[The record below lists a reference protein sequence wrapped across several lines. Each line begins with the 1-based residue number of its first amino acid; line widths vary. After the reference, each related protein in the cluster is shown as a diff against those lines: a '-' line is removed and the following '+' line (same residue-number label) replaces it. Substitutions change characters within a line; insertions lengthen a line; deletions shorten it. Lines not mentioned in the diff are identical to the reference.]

1 MNERDNETKQ
11 HIDLNKRITRWKRKN
26 KAGILN
32 RIILKYGNY
41 SHERDFAV
49 VYVNP
54 HRVIPE
60 LGLNRRIPETFHS
73 AEDDETPR
81 KQGKKKKGKK
91 NPPIHEGRFNL
102 FILVMLR
109 IPMILLQKINNIQKG
124 KFRLYKN
131 RLWKQT

>member
-73 AEDDETPR
+73 AEDHETPR
-81 KQGKKKKGKK
+81 KQGKKKNGEKKKTPPSRRTFESVHSRYVTNTNDIITKDKQHSKG
-91 NPPIHEGRFNL
+91 
-102 FILVMLR
+102 
-109 IPMILLQKINNIQKG
+109 
-124 KFRLYKN
+124 
-131 RLWKQT
+131 